1 MAVADTNCRFVCVDI
16 GSYGK
21 DWDSVVFKRS
31 MIWTSI
37 QTNMVEL
44 PSERL
49 FQEQKVQMYR
59 TSL

>member
-1 MAVADTNCRFVCVDI
+1 MAVADTNCRFVYADI

-21 DWDSVVFKRS
+21 DCDSTVFERS
-31 MIWTSI
+31 ALRTSI
-37 QTNMVEL
+37 QTNMLEL

-49 FQEQKVQMYR
+49 FQEQKVQMYH